1 VSARPIIAA
10 LGDSLTAGE
19 HADGTPVH
27 NHPWPALVDAAL
39 FPFAGVGQFGLG
51 GDTIPGMQARYISF
65 IEGQGFALNILW
77 GGVNDI
83 INDAPGATVFANTR
97 DLVTLMLQD
106 APVLLALT
114 PGFGTYVGWS
124 PQRQAELLALRA
136 LLIPWAAATP
146 RVTTLDLYQPYPAG
160 MNDPNNLI
168 ALWPPGAYSDGLH
181 INPDPGATH
190 LRDLFV
196 PKLAAIIPLP
206 AASCSCSGSAC
217 GASPSSSSVPSLSS
231 MPPSSTPTGPTRSS
245 PSWCTTGPTFSLA
258 TRTPA
263 NLRTPIPGG
272 WEFTVIADAGWS
284 GATVSAFANE

>member
-10 LGDSLTAGE
+10 LGDSLTVGE

-83 INDAPGATVFANTR
+83 INDVPGATVFANTR

-206 AASCSCSGSAC
+206 SGELQLQRI
-217 GASPSSSSVPSLSS
+217 GLRGLTQLVF
-231 MPPSSTPTGPTRSS
+231 R
-245 PSWCTTGPTFSLA
+245 TFPQLDA
-258 TRTPA
+258 TLVYANRPDQVLPQLVHDGTNFQPGYQNPA